1 MIWYDMVRYWC
12 QRLFVNSM
20 KGKQTLRAR
29 GGLLE
34 DVHKKSDGYNDAF
47 QYITLDLDSTFG
59 EDFEYEYDMCICIYI
74 FLKTDIYIYLYIKLW
89 Y

>member
-1 MIWYDMVRYWC
+1 MNNMYMFIWAQIYVYIYIYMIWYDMVRYWC

-34 DVHKKSDGYNDAF
+34 DVHKKSDGYNDGF
-47 QYITLDLDSTFG
+47 Q
-59 EDFEYEYDMCICIYI
+59 
-74 FLKTDIYIYLYIKLW
+74 
-89 Y
+89 